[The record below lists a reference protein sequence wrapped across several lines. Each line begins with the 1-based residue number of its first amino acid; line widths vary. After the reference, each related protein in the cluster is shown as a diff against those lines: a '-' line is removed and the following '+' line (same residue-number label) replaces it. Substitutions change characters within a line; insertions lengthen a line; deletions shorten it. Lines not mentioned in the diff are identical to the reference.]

1 MRIELKILLPADVE
15 QRKLFSQFSRYF
27 SAEMFVCLG
36 REYSSPRTALN
47 EAELKKIRLVYVL
60 YRVGIF
66 VYRGGNRVQPDR
78 AAAEFI
84 DHGRKHSYVY
94 VIKPEFVDFQPFERV
109 AGVLVSYFV
118 VIHYYREIAHA
129 F

>member
-15 QRKLFSQFSRYF
+15 QRKLLSQFSRYF
-27 SAEMFVCLG
+27 SAEMLVCLG

-47 EAELKKIRLVYVL
+47 EAELEKIRLVHVL
-60 YRVGIF
+60 NRVGIF
-66 VYRGGNRVQPDR
+66 VYRCGDRVQTDR

-118 VIHYYREIAHA
+118 MIHYYREIAHA